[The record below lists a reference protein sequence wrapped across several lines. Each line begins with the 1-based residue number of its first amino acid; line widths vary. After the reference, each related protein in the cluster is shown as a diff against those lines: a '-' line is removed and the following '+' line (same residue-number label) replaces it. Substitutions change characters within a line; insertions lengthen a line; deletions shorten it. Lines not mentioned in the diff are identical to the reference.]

1 MSRTCLPTSKK
12 ERERVVLNA
21 QKMTLKGGN
30 PAESGKKKFTSTKR
44 PRKVAFYLPLVF
56 KVIQTTMFTM
66 ATSFS
71 SSKNV
76 TSSSFSCA
84 SSRRQSRGRYVLSS
98 SPARRNDFSSS
109 STSFL
114 FQRPRIASVH
124 NKKSK
129 SSSLVR
135 RITNYIDDGSKNEDM
150 NKETQA
156 SSSSS
161 SKYYQTVALSRA
173 LTITNSTAAAGGAS
187 SWPDEDGE
195 KTPSSIFGRGKMFVE
210 NALASFKRGIN
221 QRLEADKNFV
231 FKLLTEICIDELI
244 TLSVLIWVTGL
255 NSEAW
260 TPTIRLAALVQMLSA
275 ALNDTLIV
283 YFLAPTGSSVDKDGS
298 GGGKP
303 ALAHVFQA
311 GDYSIKERIGCYF
324 AKAKFYLVIGS
335 ATCTVATFFA
345 KALGGNLAGFFPGVF
360 VQSIMLGGIHMSVS
374 ANTRY
379 QIVNGIERVL
389 YEKLPPKISRAG
401 SVLVRTTNNFL
412 GARLWIVLTK
422 LISS

>member
-1 MSRTCLPTSKK
+1 VSRTCLPTSKK

-114 FQRPRIASVH
+114 FQRPRIASVR
-124 NKKSK
+124 NNKSK

-156 SSSSS
+156 SSSSI

-379 QIVNGIERVL
+379 QIVNGIERVI

>member
-1 MSRTCLPTSKK
+1 MHDDF
-12 ERERVVLNA
+12 E
-21 QKMTLKGGN
+21 GGN
-30 PAESGKKKFTSTKR
+30 PAESGKKKFTSTNVPER
-44 PRKVAFYLPLVF
+44 SLFYLPLLN

-71 SSKNV
+71 SPKNV

-114 FQRPRIASVH
+114 FQRPRIASVR
-124 NKKSK
+124 NNKSK
-129 SSSLVR
+129 SSSLV
-135 RITNYIDDGSKNEDM
+135 RITNYIDDGSKNDDM

-210 NALASFKRGIN
+210 NALASFKSGIN

-379 QIVNGIERVL
+379 QIVNGIERVI

-412 GARLWIVLTK
+412 GARLWIALTK

>member
-1 MSRTCLPTSKK
+1 MHDDF
-12 ERERVVLNA
+12 E
-21 QKMTLKGGN
+21 GGN
-30 PAESGKKKFTSTKR
+30 PAEKKNFSQTPTKR
-44 PRKVAFYLPLVF
+44 PERSLFYLPTLVF

-71 SSKNV
+71 SPKNV

-84 SSRRQSRGRYVLSS
+84 SSRHQSRGRYVLSS

-124 NKKSK
+124 NNKSK
-129 SSSLVR
+129 SSSLV

-161 SKYYQTVALSRA
+161 SKYYQNVALSRA

-195 KTPSSIFGRGKMFVE
+195 KCPSSIFGRGKMFVE
-210 NALASFKRGIN
+210 NALASFKSGIN

-255 NSEAW
+255 SSEAW

-379 QIVNGIERVL
+379 QIVNGIERVI

>member
-1 MSRTCLPTSKK
+1 MHDDF
-12 ERERVVLNA
+12 E
-21 QKMTLKGGN
+21 GGN
-30 PAESGKKKFTSTKR
+30 PAESGKKKFTSTNVPER
-44 PRKVAFYLPLVF
+44 SLFYLPLLN

-71 SSKNV
+71 SPKNV

-114 FQRPRIASVH
+114 FQRPRIASVR
-124 NKKSK
+124 NNKSK
-129 SSSLVR
+129 SSSLV
-135 RITNYIDDGSKNEDM
+135 RITNYIDDGSKNDDM

-173 LTITNSTAAAGGAS
+173 LTITNSTTAAGGAS

-210 NALASFKRGIN
+210 NALASFKSGIN

-379 QIVNGIERVL
+379 QIVNGIERVI

>member
-1 MSRTCLPTSKK
+1 
-12 ERERVVLNA
+12 
-21 QKMTLKGGN
+21 
-30 PAESGKKKFTSTKR
+30 
-44 PRKVAFYLPLVF
+44 
-56 KVIQTTMFTM
+56 
-66 ATSFS
+66 
-71 SSKNV
+71 
-76 TSSSFSCA
+76 
-84 SSRRQSRGRYVLSS
+84 
-98 SPARRNDFSSS
+98 
-109 STSFL
+109 
-114 FQRPRIASVH
+114 
-124 NKKSK
+124 
-129 SSSLVR
+129 
-135 RITNYIDDGSKNEDM
+135 M

-173 LTITNSTAAAGGAS
+173 LTITNSTTAAGGAS

-210 NALASFKRGIN
+210 NALASFKSGIN

-298 GGGKP
+298 DGGKP

-379 QIVNGIERVL
+379 QIVNGIERVI

>member
-114 FQRPRIASVH
+114 FQRPRIASVR
-124 NKKSK
+124 NNKSK
-129 SSSLVR
+129 SSSLV
-135 RITNYIDDGSKNEDM
+135 RITNYIDDGSKNDDM

-210 NALASFKRGIN
+210 NALASFKSGIN

-379 QIVNGIERVL
+379 QIVNGIERVI

>member
-1 MSRTCLPTSKK
+1 MHDDF
-12 ERERVVLNA
+12 E
-21 QKMTLKGGN
+21 GGN
-30 PAESGKKKFTSTKR
+30 PAESGKKKFTSTNVPER
-44 PRKVAFYLPLVF
+44 SLFYLPLLN

-71 SSKNV
+71 SPKNV

-114 FQRPRIASVH
+114 FQRPRIASVR
-124 NKKSK
+124 NNKSK
-129 SSSLVR
+129 SSSLV
-135 RITNYIDDGSKNEDM
+135 RITNYIDDGSKNDDM

-156 SSSSS
+156 NSSSS

-210 NALASFKRGIN
+210 NALASFKSGIN

-379 QIVNGIERVL
+379 QIVNGIERVI

>member
-1 MSRTCLPTSKK
+1 MHDDF
-12 ERERVVLNA
+12 E
-21 QKMTLKGGN
+21 GGN
-30 PAESGKKKFTSTKR
+30 PAESGKKKFTSTDVPER
-44 PRKVAFYLPLVF
+44 SLFYLPLLN

-71 SSKNV
+71 SPKNV
-76 TSSSFSCA
+76 TSSSFFCA
-84 SSRRQSRGRYVLSS
+84 SSRRRQSRGRYVLSS

-114 FQRPRIASVH
+114 FQRPRIASVR
-124 NKKSK
+124 NNKSK
-129 SSSLVR
+129 SSSLV
-135 RITNYIDDGSKNEDM
+135 RITNYIDDGSKNDHM

-210 NALASFKRGIN
+210 NALASFKSGIN

-379 QIVNGIERVL
+379 QIVNGIERVI

>member
-1 MSRTCLPTSKK
+1 
-12 ERERVVLNA
+12 
-21 QKMTLKGGN
+21 MTLKGGI
-30 PAESGKKKFTSTKR
+30 PRKKKLFQTKR
-44 PRKVAFYLPLVF
+44 PERSLFYLPPLVF

-71 SSKNV
+71 SPKNV

-114 FQRPRIASVH
+114 FQRPRIASVR
-124 NKKSK
+124 NSKSK
-129 SSSLVR
+129 SSSLV
-135 RITNYIDDGSKNEDM
+135 RITNYIDDGSKNDDM

-210 NALASFKRGIN
+210 NALASFKSGIN

-255 NSEAW
+255 SSEAW

-379 QIVNGIERVL
+379 QIVNGIERVI

>member
-1 MSRTCLPTSKK
+1 MHDDF
-12 ERERVVLNA
+12 E
-21 QKMTLKGGN
+21 GGN
-30 PAESGKKKFTSTKR
+30 PAEKKNFSQTPTKR
-44 PRKVAFYLPLVF
+44 PERSLFYLPPLVF

-71 SSKNV
+71 SPKNV

-84 SSRRQSRGRYVLSS
+84 SSRHQSRGRYVLSS

-124 NKKSK
+124 NNKSK
-129 SSSLVR
+129 SSSLV

-161 SKYYQTVALSRA
+161 SKYYQNVALSRA

-195 KTPSSIFGRGKMFVE
+195 KTPSSIFRRGKMFVE
-210 NALASFKRGIN
+210 NALASFKSGIN

-255 NSEAW
+255 SSEAW

-379 QIVNGIERVL
+379 QIVNGIERVI

>member
-1 MSRTCLPTSKK
+1 
-12 ERERVVLNA
+12 
-21 QKMTLKGGN
+21 MTLKGGN
-30 PAESGKKKFTSTKR
+30 PAEGKRKKKISLQQNAPKGRYFIY
-44 PRKVAFYLPLVF
+44 PYLPLLN

-71 SSKNV
+71 SPKNV
-76 TSSSFSCA
+76 TSSSFFCA
-84 SSRRQSRGRYVLSS
+84 SSRRRQSRGRYVLSS

-114 FQRPRIASVH
+114 FQRPRIASVR
-124 NKKSK
+124 NNKSK
-129 SSSLVR
+129 SSSLV
-135 RITNYIDDGSKNEDM
+135 RITNYIDDGSKNDDM

-210 NALASFKRGIN
+210 NALASFKSGIN

-379 QIVNGIERVL
+379 QIVNGIERVI

>member
-1 MSRTCLPTSKK
+1 MHDDF
-12 ERERVVLNA
+12 E
-21 QKMTLKGGN
+21 GGN
-30 PAESGKKKFTSTKR
+30 PAESGKKKFTSTNVPER
-44 PRKVAFYLPLVF
+44 SLFYLPLLN

-71 SSKNV
+71 SPKNV

-114 FQRPRIASVH
+114 FQRPRIASVR
-124 NKKSK
+124 NNKSK
-129 SSSLVR
+129 SSSLV
-135 RITNYIDDGSKNEDM
+135 RITNYIDDGSKNDDM

-156 SSSSS
+156 NSSSS

-173 LTITNSTAAAGGAS
+173 LTITNSTTAAGGAS

-210 NALASFKRGIN
+210 NALASFKSGIN

-379 QIVNGIERVL
+379 QIVNGIERVI

>member
-1 MSRTCLPTSKK
+1 MHDDF
-12 ERERVVLNA
+12 E
-21 QKMTLKGGN
+21 GGN
-30 PAESGKKKFTSTKR
+30 PAESGKKKFTSTDVPER
-44 PRKVAFYLPLVF
+44 SLFYLPLLN

-71 SSKNV
+71 SPKNV
-76 TSSSFSCA
+76 TSSSFFCA
-84 SSRRQSRGRYVLSS
+84 SSRRRQSRGRYVLSS

-114 FQRPRIASVH
+114 FQRPRIASVR
-124 NKKSK
+124 NNKSK
-129 SSSLVR
+129 SSSLV
-135 RITNYIDDGSKNEDM
+135 RITNYIDDGSKNDHM

-161 SKYYQTVALSRA
+161 SKYHQTVALSRA

-210 NALASFKRGIN
+210 NALASFKSGIN

-379 QIVNGIERVL
+379 QIVNGIERVI

>member
-1 MSRTCLPTSKK
+1 MHDDF
-12 ERERVVLNA
+12 E
-21 QKMTLKGGN
+21 GGN
-30 PAESGKKKFTSTKR
+30 PAESGKKKFTSTNVPER
-44 PRKVAFYLPLVF
+44 SLFYLPLLN

-71 SSKNV
+71 SPKNV

-84 SSRRQSRGRYVLSS
+84 SSRHQSRGRYVLSS

-114 FQRPRIASVH
+114 FQRPRIASVR
-124 NKKSK
+124 NNKSK
-129 SSSLVR
+129 SSSLV
-135 RITNYIDDGSKNEDM
+135 RITNYIDDGSKNDDM

-210 NALASFKRGIN
+210 NALASFKSGIN

-379 QIVNGIERVL
+379 QIVNGIERVI

>member
-114 FQRPRIASVH
+114 FQRPRIASVR
-124 NKKSK
+124 NNKSK
-129 SSSLVR
+129 SSSLV
-135 RITNYIDDGSKNEDM
+135 RITNYIDDGSKNDDM

-156 SSSSS
+156 NSSSS

-187 SWPDEDGE
+187 SWPDEDE
-195 KTPSSIFGRGKMFVE
+195 EQPPSSIFGRGKMFVE
-210 NALASFKRGIN
+210 NALASFKSGIN

-379 QIVNGIERVL
+379 QIVNGIERVI

>member
-1 MSRTCLPTSKK
+1 MPSKK
-12 ERERVVLNA
+12 ERERTSCLEDDFE
-21 QKMTLKGGN
+21 GGN
-30 PAESGKKKFTSTKR
+30 PAEKKNSLQQNAPER
-44 PRKVAFYLPLVF
+44 SLFYLPLVF

-71 SSKNV
+71 SPKNV

-114 FQRPRIASVH
+114 FQRPRIASVR
-124 NKKSK
+124 NNKSK
-129 SSSLVR
+129 SSSLV
-135 RITNYIDDGSKNEDM
+135 RITNYIDDGSKNDDM

-210 NALASFKRGIN
+210 NALASFKSGIN

-379 QIVNGIERVL
+379 QIVNGIERVI

>member
-1 MSRTCLPTSKK
+1 
-12 ERERVVLNA
+12 
-21 QKMTLKGGN
+21 MTLKGGN
-30 PAESGKKKFTSTKR
+30 PAEGKRKKKISLQQNAPKGRYFIY
-44 PRKVAFYLPLVF
+44 PYLPLLN

-71 SSKNV
+71 SPKNV

-114 FQRPRIASVH
+114 FQRPRIASVR
-124 NKKSK
+124 NNKSK
-129 SSSLVR
+129 SSSLV
-135 RITNYIDDGSKNEDM
+135 RITNYIDDGSKNDDM

-210 NALASFKRGIN
+210 NALASFKSGIN

-379 QIVNGIERVL
+379 QIVNGIERVI

>member
-1 MSRTCLPTSKK
+1 MHDDF
-12 ERERVVLNA
+12 E
-21 QKMTLKGGN
+21 GGN
-30 PAESGKKKFTSTKR
+30 PAESGKKKFISTNVPER
-44 PRKVAFYLPLVF
+44 SLFYLPLLN

-114 FQRPRIASVH
+114 FQRPRIASVR
-124 NKKSK
+124 NNKSK
-129 SSSLVR
+129 SSSLV
-135 RITNYIDDGSKNEDM
+135 RITNYIDDGSKNDDM

-210 NALASFKRGIN
+210 NALASFKSGIN

-379 QIVNGIERVL
+379 QIVNGIERVI

>member
-1 MSRTCLPTSKK
+1 MHDDF
-12 ERERVVLNA
+12 E
-21 QKMTLKGGN
+21 GGN
-30 PAESGKKKFTSTKR
+30 PAESGKKKFTSTNVPER
-44 PRKVAFYLPLVF
+44 SLFYLPLLN

-71 SSKNV
+71 SPKNV
-76 TSSSFSCA
+76 TSSSFSC
-84 SSRRQSRGRYVLSS
+84 SSSRRRQSRGRYVLSS

-114 FQRPRIASVH
+114 FQRPRIASVR
-124 NKKSK
+124 NNKSK
-129 SSSLVR
+129 SSSLV
-135 RITNYIDDGSKNEDM
+135 RITNYIDDGSKNDDM

-210 NALASFKRGIN
+210 NALASFKSGIN

-379 QIVNGIERVL
+379 QIVNGIERVI

>member
-1 MSRTCLPTSKK
+1 MHDDF
-12 ERERVVLNA
+12 E
-21 QKMTLKGGN
+21 GGN
-30 PAESGKKKFTSTKR
+30 PAESGKKKFTSTNVPER
-44 PRKVAFYLPLVF
+44 SLFYLPLLN

-71 SSKNV
+71 SPKNV
-76 TSSSFSCA
+76 TSSSFSC
-84 SSRRQSRGRYVLSS
+84 SSSRRRQSRGRYVLSS

-114 FQRPRIASVH
+114 FQRPRIASVR
-124 NKKSK
+124 NNKSK
-129 SSSLVR
+129 SSSLV
-135 RITNYIDDGSKNEDM
+135 RITNYIDDGSKNDDI

-173 LTITNSTAAAGGAS
+173 LTVTNSTAAAGGAS
-187 SWPDEDGE
+187 SWPEEDGE

-210 NALASFKRGIN
+210 NALASFKSGIN

-255 NSEAW
+255 SSEAW

-379 QIVNGIERVL
+379 QIVNGIERVI

>member
-1 MSRTCLPTSKK
+1 MPSKK
-12 ERERVVLNA
+12 ERERTSCLECT
-21 QKMTLKGGN
+21 MILKGGN
-30 PAESGKKKFTSTKR
+30 PAESGKKKLFNKTVPQRSL
-44 PRKVAFYLPLVF
+44 FYLPLVF

-71 SSKNV
+71 SPKNV

-124 NKKSK
+124 NNKSK
-129 SSSLVR
+129 SSSLV

-161 SKYYQTVALSRA
+161 SKYYQNVALSRA

-187 SWPDEDGE
+187 SWPEEDGE

-210 NALASFKRGIN
+210 NALASFKSGIN

-255 NSEAW
+255 SSEAW

-379 QIVNGIERVL
+379 QIVNGIERVI

>member
-1 MSRTCLPTSKK
+1 MHDDF
-12 ERERVVLNA
+12 E
-21 QKMTLKGGN
+21 GGN
-30 PAESGKKKFTSTKR
+30 PAESGKKKFTSTNVPER
-44 PRKVAFYLPLVF
+44 SLFYLPLLN

-71 SSKNV
+71 SPKNV

-114 FQRPRIASVH
+114 FQRPRIASVR
-124 NKKSK
+124 NNKSK
-129 SSSLVR
+129 SSSLV
-135 RITNYIDDGSKNEDM
+135 RITNYIDDGSKNDDM

-210 NALASFKRGIN
+210 NALASFKSGIN

-379 QIVNGIERVL
+379 QIVNGIERVI

>member
-1 MSRTCLPTSKK
+1 MHDDF
-12 ERERVVLNA
+12 E
-21 QKMTLKGGN
+21 GGN
-30 PAESGKKKFTSTKR
+30 PAESGKKKFTSTNVPER
-44 PRKVAFYLPLVF
+44 SLFYLPLLN

-71 SSKNV
+71 SPKNV

-84 SSRRQSRGRYVLSS
+84 SSRRRQSRGRYVLSS

-124 NKKSK
+124 NNKSK
-129 SSSLVR
+129 SSSLV
-135 RITNYIDDGSKNEDM
+135 RITNYIDDGSKNDDM

-195 KTPSSIFGRGKMFVE
+195 KTPSSIFGRGKIFVE
-210 NALASFKRGIN
+210 NALASFKSGIN

-298 GGGKP
+298 DGGKP

-379 QIVNGIERVL
+379 QIVNGIERVI

>member
-1 MSRTCLPTSKK
+1 MHDDF
-12 ERERVVLNA
+12 E
-21 QKMTLKGGN
+21 GGN
-30 PAESGKKKFTSTKR
+30 PAEKKNFSQTPTKR
-44 PRKVAFYLPLVF
+44 PERSLFYLPPLVF

-71 SSKNV
+71 SPKNV

-84 SSRRQSRGRYVLSS
+84 SSRHQSRGRYVLSS

-124 NKKSK
+124 NNKSK
-129 SSSLVR
+129 SSSLV

-161 SKYYQTVALSRA
+161 SKYYQNVALSRA

-210 NALASFKRGIN
+210 NALASFKSGIN

-255 NSEAW
+255 SSEAW

-283 YFLAPTGSSVDKDGS
+283 YFLAPTGSSVEKDGS

-379 QIVNGIERVL
+379 QIVNGIERVI

>member
-1 MSRTCLPTSKK
+1 
-12 ERERVVLNA
+12 
-21 QKMTLKGGN
+21 
-30 PAESGKKKFTSTKR
+30 
-44 PRKVAFYLPLVF
+44 
-56 KVIQTTMFTM
+56 MFTM

-71 SSKNV
+71 SPKNV

-124 NKKSK
+124 NNKSK
-129 SSSLVR
+129 SSSLV
-135 RITNYIDDGSKNEDM
+135 RITNYIDDGSKNDHM

-210 NALASFKRGIN
+210 NALASFKSGIN

-379 QIVNGIERVL
+379 QIVNGIERVI

>member
-71 SSKNV
+71 SPKNV

-114 FQRPRIASVH
+114 FQRPRIASVR
-124 NKKSK
+124 NNKSK
-129 SSSLVR
+129 SSSLV
-135 RITNYIDDGSKNEDM
+135 RITNYIDDGSKNDDM

-210 NALASFKRGIN
+210 NALASFKSGIN

-260 TPTIRLAALVQMLSA
+260 TPTIRLAALVQLLSA

>member
-1 MSRTCLPTSKK
+1 MI
-12 ERERVVLNA
+12 
-21 QKMTLKGGN
+21 LKGGN
-30 PAESGKKKFTSTKR
+30 PAESGKKKLFNKTVPQRSL
-44 PRKVAFYLPLVF
+44 FYLPLVF

-71 SSKNV
+71 SPKNV
-76 TSSSFSCA
+76 TSFSFSCA

-98 SPARRNDFSSS
+98 SPARRNDFSSA

-114 FQRPRIASVH
+114 FQRPRIASVR
-124 NKKSK
+124 NKSK
-129 SSSLVR
+129 SSSLV
-135 RITNYIDDGSKNEDM
+135 RITNYIDDGSKNDDI

-161 SKYYQTVALSRA
+161 SKYYQFVALSRA

-187 SWPDEDGE
+187 SWPEEDGE

-210 NALASFKRGIN
+210 NALASFKSGIN

-255 NSEAW
+255 SSEAW

-283 YFLAPTGSSVDKDGS
+283 YFLAPTGSSVEKDGS

-379 QIVNGIERVL
+379 QIVNGIERVI

>member
-1 MSRTCLPTSKK
+1 MHDDF
-12 ERERVVLNA
+12 E
-21 QKMTLKGGN
+21 GGN
-30 PAESGKKKFTSTKR
+30 PAESGKKKFTSTNVPER
-44 PRKVAFYLPLVF
+44 SLFYLPLLN

-71 SSKNV
+71 SPKNV

-114 FQRPRIASVH
+114 FQRPRIASVR
-124 NKKSK
+124 NNKSK
-129 SSSLVR
+129 SSSLV
-135 RITNYIDDGSKNEDM
+135 RITNYIDDGSKNDDM

-379 QIVNGIERVL
+379 QIVNGIERVI

>member
-1 MSRTCLPTSKK
+1 MHDDF
-12 ERERVVLNA
+12 E
-21 QKMTLKGGN
+21 GGN
-30 PAESGKKKFTSTKR
+30 PAESGKKKFTSTDVPER
-44 PRKVAFYLPLVF
+44 SLFYLPLLN

-71 SSKNV
+71 SPKNV
-76 TSSSFSCA
+76 TSSSFFCA
-84 SSRRQSRGRYVLSS
+84 SSRRRQSRGRYVLSS

-114 FQRPRIASVH
+114 FQRPRIASVR
-124 NKKSK
+124 NNKSK
-129 SSSLVR
+129 SSSLV
-135 RITNYIDDGSKNEDM
+135 RITNYIDDGSKNDHM

-173 LTITNSTAAAGGAS
+173 LTITNSTTAAGGAS

-210 NALASFKRGIN
+210 NALASFKSGIN

-379 QIVNGIERVL
+379 QIVNGIERVI

>member
-30 PAESGKKKFTSTKR
+30 PAESGKKKFTSTNVPER
-44 PRKVAFYLPLVF
+44 SLFYLPLLN

-71 SSKNV
+71 SPKNV

-124 NKKSK
+124 NNKSK
-129 SSSLVR
+129 SSSLV
-135 RITNYIDDGSKNEDM
+135 RITNYIDDGSKNDDM

-173 LTITNSTAAAGGAS
+173 LTITNSTTAAGGAS

-210 NALASFKRGIN
+210 NALASFKSGIN

-379 QIVNGIERVL
+379 QIVNGIERVI

>member
-1 MSRTCLPTSKK
+1 MHDDF
-12 ERERVVLNA
+12 E
-21 QKMTLKGGN
+21 GGN
-30 PAESGKKKFTSTKR
+30 PAEKKNFSQTPTKR
-44 PRKVAFYLPLVF
+44 PERSLFYLPPLVF

-71 SSKNV
+71 SPKNV

-84 SSRRQSRGRYVLSS
+84 SSRHQSRGRYVLSS

-124 NKKSK
+124 NNKSK
-129 SSSLVR
+129 SSSLV

-161 SKYYQTVALSRA
+161 SKYYQNVALSRA

-210 NALASFKRGIN
+210 NALASFKSGIN

-255 NSEAW
+255 SSEAW

-379 QIVNGIERVL
+379 QIVNGIERVI

>member
-1 MSRTCLPTSKK
+1 
-12 ERERVVLNA
+12 
-21 QKMTLKGGN
+21 MTLKGGN
-30 PAESGKKKFTSTKR
+30 PAEGKRKKKISLQQNAPEGRYFIY
-44 PRKVAFYLPLVF
+44 PYLPLLN

-71 SSKNV
+71 SPKNV

-124 NKKSK
+124 NNKSK

-135 RITNYIDDGSKNEDM
+135 ITNYINDGSKNDHM

-210 NALASFKRGIN
+210 NALASFKSGIN

-379 QIVNGIERVL
+379 QIVNGIERVI

>member
-1 MSRTCLPTSKK
+1 MHDDF
-12 ERERVVLNA
+12 E
-21 QKMTLKGGN
+21 GGN
-30 PAESGKKKFTSTKR
+30 PAESGKKKFTSTNVPER
-44 PRKVAFYLPLVF
+44 SLFYLPLLN

-71 SSKNV
+71 SPKNV

-84 SSRRQSRGRYVLSS
+84 SSRRRQSRRRYVLSS

-114 FQRPRIASVH
+114 FQRPRIASVR
-124 NKKSK
+124 NNKSK
-129 SSSLVR
+129 SSSLV
-135 RITNYIDDGSKNEDM
+135 RITNYIDDGSKNDDM

-210 NALASFKRGIN
+210 NALASFKSGIN

-379 QIVNGIERVL
+379 QIVNGIERVI